1 MNLLHE
7 FWDVG
12 EAMDFGPPPN
22 LGKAS
27 TARMMQALLRL
38 HGKLHDAAI
47 FGDDSEPDG
56 RRSVV
61 YRISLPLGS
70 QEAFEEMSGYELTRP
85 ADIRGQ

>member
-1 MNLLHE
+1 MNLISE

-22 LGKAS
+22 LGRTS

-38 HGKLHDAAI
+38 HGKLHDAVVS
-47 FGDDSEPDG
+47 GDDSELDG

-85 ADIRGQ
+85 ANIQGQ